1 MSFLIELAYYAGRV
15 AYCKAVGRYV
25 MYDNGS
31 GSYYRA
37 VTDGNTGADGDTAAN
52 PAALADVH
60 GLAVFP
66 DIAFIGIER
75 MTGGENVHTGGYQ
88 CVFPNKHAA
97 TVKNRAAEVY
107 ENAFF
112 GVDKAAVV
120 AVERGLE
127 IYVGG
132 TVRKQFVKYVAHAF
146 LVVFG
151 YVQTAQKFFHFVAVC
166 VHFGS
171 MGIVWLA
178 GFHFLQFLPEGGVLF
193 QFFFACHCQGFKRF
207 TNLHKNRQIGYLCD
221 RFGFY
226 YMFLQSI
233 TIDTDKAINVND
245 SIKAVTETLV
255 EQIMDDPD
263 GFMRE
268 LLSKGLE
275 FGLKLVAAIVIYF
288 IGAWLIRRVKK
299 LLVRRFERRN
309 TEGTLAS
316 FVTSLVTITLTVLLV
331 TITIGTL
338 GINTTSLAALLA
350 AGGMA
355 IGMALSGSVS
365 NFAGGL
371 MLLIFKPFKAGDY
384 IKTQGFEGIVTELS
398 IFHTKLRTYD
408 NRVIVVPNGALSNG
422 NIENIFHYPVRR
434 IGIVVTVEYGT
445 DADKCTDLLLSL
457 MKSDERVLTAGHQ
470 WAKDPSVRITAL
482 NDSNVEFTVWIWT
495 KTDDYWDVMYD
506 MNRLVYTELPKNG
519 IQFAY
524 PHMDIDLNEKRN

>member
-15 AYCKAVGRYV
+15 AYRKAVGGYV
-25 MYDNGS
+25 MDDDGS

-37 VTDGNTGADGDTAAN
+37 VADGDTRADGHAAAN
-52 PAALADVH
+52 PAALSNVYR
-60 GLAVFP
+60 LAVLP
-66 DIAFIGIER
+66 LVTFIGIKR
-75 MTGGENVHTGGYQ
+75 MPGCEYVDARGYQ
-88 CVFPNKHAA
+88 CVSAYKYTAA
-97 TVKNRAAEVY
+97 VKNRAAEVY

-112 GVDKAAVV
+112 GVNQAAVV
-120 AVERGLE
+120 AVERRFE
-127 IYVGG
+127 IYVRS
-132 TVRKQFVKYVAHAF
+132 TVGKQFVQYVAHAF

-151 YVQTAQKFFHFVAVC
+151 YVQTAKQFLHFVAVC
-166 VHFGS
+166 VHFGRV
-171 MGIVWLA
+171 GIVWQPCL
-178 GFHFLQFLPEGGVLF
+178 HFVQLLPESGVLF
-193 QFFFACHCQGFKRF
+193 QFFLACHCQWFKRF

-226 YMFLQSI
+226 NMFLQSI

-255 EQIMDDPD
+255 EQIMSDPN
-263 GFMRE
+263 GFMKE

-275 FGLKLVAAIVIYF
+275 FGLKLVAAIAIYLV
-288 IGAWLIRRVKK
+288 GAWLIRRVKK
-299 LLVRRFERRN
+299 LLVRRFEHRN

-331 TITIGTL
+331 TITIGAL

-434 IGIVVTVEYGT
+434 IGIVATVEYGT
-445 DADKCTDLLLSL
+445 DADKCADLLLSL
-457 MKSDERVLTAGHQ
+457 MKSDKRVLTAGHQ
-470 WAKDPSVRITAL
+470 GAKDPSVRITAL
-482 NDSNVEFTVWIWT
+482 NDSNVEFTAWIWT
-495 KTDDYWDVMYD
+495 KTGDYWDVMYD

-524 PHMDIDLNEKRN
+524 PHMDIDLNEKKN